1 MSERALR
8 TVGIRVALSVLVLG
22 TVALSGCTE
31 TDLIRS
37 ETALTA
43 VEVEPSSAGG
53 SLFDSGTA
61 GISQILIRP
70 VDPDVAAVSGPTGEF
85 GLIDEGFTFNL
96 YSGIAEVEGN
106 SLHPGVYEVT
116 TIVFRPPVLVNED
129 PAAPGDPVDCTEK
142 IVDYPG
148 SASGFVRPEY
158 RIDFTTLDELPIV
171 VVERGEI
178 SPVRVLIDTDQLV
191 DTYVSLF
198 TCRDSGSLR
207 CGFNGPLPPCLSA
220 FDLDLEFAE
229 LAAPAFS
236 FP

>member
-1 MSERALR
+1 MSERTLR
-8 TVGIRVALSVLVLG
+8 TVLTRTALSALVLG
-22 TVALSGCTE
+22 SVALVGCTE

-37 ETALTA
+37 ETAVTA
-43 VEVEPSSAGG
+43 VEVEPSSAGVTM
-53 SLFDSGTA
+53 FDVGTA

-70 VDPDVAAVSGPTGEF
+70 VDPDVAAVAGPSGEF
-85 GLIDEGFTFNL
+85 GLVDRGFTFDL

-116 TIVFRPPVLVNED
+116 TIVFRPPVLTNND
-129 PAAPGDPVDCTEK
+129 PADPADPVECTEK
-142 IVDYPG
+142 IMDFPG

-158 RIDFTTLDELPIV
+158 QIDFTTLDELPVV
-171 VVERGEI
+171 VVERGAI
-178 SPVRVLIDTDQLV
+178 APVRVLIDTDLLV

-198 TCRDSGSLR
+198 SCRDSGSLR

-236 FP
+236 FQ